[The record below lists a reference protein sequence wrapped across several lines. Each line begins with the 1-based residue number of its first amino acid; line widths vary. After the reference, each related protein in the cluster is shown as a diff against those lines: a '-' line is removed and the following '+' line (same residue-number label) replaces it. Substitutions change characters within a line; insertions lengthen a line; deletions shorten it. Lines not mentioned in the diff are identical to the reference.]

1 MGTSDHEGFEL
12 STVVENLMLH
22 YGHKWLSFVQS
33 MVQNQA
39 DAEDVLQEAMLK
51 MLARGRQFQSPDQA
65 RMYLGRIISN
75 TAIELYH
82 LRRRDR
88 RQQRPLQEHMFQ
100 VPLPVEPAPLLS
112 EAEEQKARARV
123 LNLLNEGLARL
134 PVKQYEALR
143 MTVMDPQIISMRD
156 AGVEHDIP
164 YSTLRHRKLQG
175 LRRLKRFL
183 QRALRAAHAKLLMA

>member
-1 MGTSDHEGFEL
+1 MDAGDYDSLDLPAIIEQ
-12 STVVENLMLH
+12 LMVH
-22 YGHKWLSFVQS
+22 HKDKWLRFVQR
-33 MVQNQA
+33 MVQDQA
-39 DAEDVLQEAMLK
+39 DAEDVLQESVLK
-51 MLARGRQFQSPDQA
+51 MLLRARQFHSPDQA
-65 RMYLGRIISN
+65 RMYLGRIIFN

-82 LRRRDR
+82 LRCRNRH
-88 RQQRPLQEHMFQ
+88 QHRPLQEHLVAASHQ
-100 VPLPVEPAPLLS
+100 VEPALVVA
-112 EAEEQKARARV
+112 EAEDLHTNAQV

-143 MTVMDPQIISMRD
+143 LTVMDPGIVSIRD

-183 QRALRAAHAKLLMA
+183 HRALRAVPLRLVVA

>member
-1 MGTSDHEGFEL
+1 MGASNLEDSEL
-12 STVVENLMLH
+12 SRIVESLMLR
-22 YGHKWLSFVQS
+22 YGHKWLSFVQR

-51 MLARGRQFQSPDQA
+51 MLARGRQFQSQDQA

-88 RQQRPLQEHMFQ
+88 RQQCPLQEHFFR
-100 VPLPVEPAPLLS
+100 LPAQAEPAQSMS
-112 EAEEQKARARV
+112 EADELQARARM
-123 LNLLNEGLARL
+123 LSLLNEGLARL
-134 PVKQYEALR
+134 PIKQYEALR
-143 MTVMDPQIISMRD
+143 LTVMDPQIISIRD

-183 QRALRAAHAKLLMA
+183 RRALRTALSTFLVA